1 MLKKILNTSEE
12 LTDREIEKV
21 RKNFGAYIKE
31 LL

>member
-12 LTDREIEKV
+12 LTHRQIEKV

-31 LL
+31 F